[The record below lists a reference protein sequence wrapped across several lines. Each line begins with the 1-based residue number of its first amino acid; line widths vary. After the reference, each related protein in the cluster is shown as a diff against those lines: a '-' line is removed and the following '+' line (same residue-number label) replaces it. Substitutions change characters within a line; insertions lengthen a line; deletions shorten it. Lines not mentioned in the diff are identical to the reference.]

1 MGEIIMKTPTKEQIE
16 QICKDLCFDLDEVVC
31 DNHCYRCE
39 TGHWGKYAPIVK
51 YALNRWEKIR
61 S

>member
-1 MGEIIMKTPTKEQIE
+1 MKTPTKEQIE
-16 QICKDLCFDLDEVVC
+16 SICKDLCFDADEVVC

-51 YALNRWEKIR
+51 YALKRWEKIR